1 VIAQGYPV
9 AGFVVGLLVGLTGVG
24 GGSLMTPLLILLFGV
39 HPVTAVGTDL
49 LQASLTK
56 IAGTSVFGM
65 KKDLN
70 WRIVGFLALGSMPAS
85 ALTLLLLSRRIQGS
99 ADGHL
104 ISQGLGALVVLTAL
118 VILLRGV
125 LTRLSAGLPAL
136 TLRAQ
141 AVATV
146 IVGAILGVLVTL
158 TSVGAGALGMV
169 ALTYLYPRL
178 PTARLVAAD
187 IAHAVPLTMLAGIG
201 HWLLGSVDL
210 ALLGALLVGSIPG
223 VIVGSLLVTRLADRV
238 LRLVLAAVMLLA
250 GGKLVF

>member
-1 VIAQGYPV
+1 
-9 AGFVVGLLVGLTGVG
+9 
-24 GGSLMTPLLILLFGV
+24 M
-39 HPVTAVGTDL
+39 
-49 LQASLTK
+49 
-56 IAGTSVFGM
+56 
-65 KKDLN
+65 
-70 WRIVGFLALGSMPAS
+70 
-85 ALTLLLLSRRIQGS
+85 SRRIQGS

>member
-1 VIAQGYPV
+1 MIAQGYPV